1 MNTTNRLWQVVAAA
15 GLALLAVLLTTFYV
29 TNYKRHV
36 QHNEAQ
42 VSVVLAAK
50 DIPVDTPGSE
60 LLSGKWLTK
69 QTVPRRE
76 VVPGAISS
84 PEQLRNLIA
93 TQPIYAGEQVTARR
107 FGTPSER
114 GVRAQIKGTQRA
126 LAVDGDAFQLMAGT
140 LRVGDHVDIV
150 GGWETTSSGTT
161 GTTDPSINAS
171 ARDVRVS
178 RVFIRDALV
187 LAAPSASGKGSAV
200 SSPGN
205 SLSVQLR
212 LTDAQSQRLEW
223 MIANGKDWRLEIR
236 PSADAAN
243 SPRWHD
249 DGQTLLKDGA
259 GIR

>member
-1 MNTTNRLWQVVAAA
+1 MSTTNRLWQVVAAA

-36 QHNEAQ
+36 QHSEAQ

-69 QTVPRRE
+69 QMVPRRQ

-84 PEQLRNLIA
+84 PEQLRTLIA
-93 TQPIYAGEQVTARR
+93 TAPIYAGEQVTARR

-114 GVRAQIKGTQRA
+114 GVRAQIKGTQR
-126 LAVDGDAFQLMAGT
+126 VVGVSGDAFQLLAGT

-150 GGWETTSSGTT
+150 GGWETGSSSGSSATPIL
-161 GTTDPSINAS
+161 GDP
-171 ARDVRVS
+171 RVS
-178 RVFIRDALV
+178 RVIIRDSLV
-187 LAAPSASGKGSAV
+187 LAAPVPPGKGGL
-200 SSPGN
+200 SS
-205 SLSVQLR
+205 STDYSVELR

-223 MIANGKDWRLEIR
+223 MVAHGKDWRLEIR

-249 DGQTLLKDGA
+249 DGSTLLKDGA

>member
-50 DIPVDTPGSE
+50 DIPADTPGSE

-69 QTVPRRE
+69 QSVPRRE

-84 PEQLRNLIA
+84 PEQLRTLIA

-107 FGTPSER
+107 FGTPAER

-126 LAVDGDAFQLMAGT
+126 IQVEGDAFQLMAGT

-150 GGWETTSSGTT
+150 AGWEANGNAGSSSTSSAVS
-161 GTTDPSINAS
+161 TDS
-171 ARDVRVS
+171 RVA

-187 LAAPSASGKGSAV
+187 LAAPGGLGKGGV
-200 SSPGN
+200 GSSGG
-205 SLSVQLR
+205 LSVQLR

-223 MIANGKDWRLEIR
+223 MVAHGKDWRVEIR
-236 PSADAAN
+236 PAADAAN

>member
-1 MNTTNRLWQVVAAA
+1 MSTTNRLWQVVAAA

-36 QHNEAQ
+36 QHSEAQ

-69 QTVPRRE
+69 QMVPRRQ

-84 PEQLRNLIA
+84 PEQLRTLIA
-93 TQPIYAGEQVTARR
+93 TAPIYAGEQVTARR

-114 GVRAQIKGTQRA
+114 GVRAQIKGTQR
-126 LAVDGDAFQLMAGT
+126 VVGVSGDAFQLLAGT

-150 GGWETTSSGTT
+150 GGWETVSSNG
-161 GTTDPSINAS
+161 SS
-171 ARDVRVS
+171 ATPILGDARVS
-178 RVFIRDALV
+178 RVIIRDSLV
-187 LAAPSASGKGSAV
+187 LAAPVAPGKGGL
-200 SSPGN
+200 SS
-205 SLSVQLR
+205 STDYSVQLR

-223 MIANGKDWRLEIR
+223 MIAHGKDWRIEIR
-236 PSADAAN
+236 PSANGAN
-243 SPRWHD
+243 SPRWYET
-249 DGQTLLKDGA
+249 GETLLKDGA
-259 GIR
+259 GQR

>member
-50 DIPVDTPGSE
+50 DIPADTPGAE

-84 PEQLRNLIA
+84 PEQLRTLIA

-107 FGTPSER
+107 FGTPAER

-126 LAVDGDAFQLMAGT
+126 VQVEGDAFQLMAGT
-140 LRVGDHVDIV
+140 LRVGDHVDIL
-150 GGWETTSSGTT
+150 GGWEANGNAGGSTSTSSGVS
-161 GTTDPSINAS
+161 TDS
-171 ARDVRVS
+171 RVA

-187 LAAPSASGKGSAV
+187 LAAPGGLGKGGV
-200 SSPGN
+200 GSSGG
-205 SLSVQLR
+205 LSVQLR

-223 MIANGKDWRLEIR
+223 MVAHGKDWRVEIR
-236 PSADAAN
+236 PAADAAN

-249 DGQTLLKDGA
+249 DGQTLLRDGA

>member
-1 MNTTNRLWQVVAAA
+1 MSTTNRLWQVVAAA

-36 QHNEAQ
+36 QHSEAQ

-50 DIPVDTPGSE
+50 DIPADTPGSE
-60 LLSGKWLTK
+60 LLSGNWLTK
-69 QTVPRRE
+69 QTVPRRQ

-84 PEQLRNLIA
+84 PEQLRDLIA
-93 TQPIYAGEQVTARR
+93 TQPVYAGEQVTTRR
-107 FGTPSER
+107 FGTPSQR

-126 LAVDGDAFQLMAGT
+126 VEVEGDAFQLMAGT

-150 GGWETTSSGTT
+150 GSWETSSNGSGSLTV
-161 GTTDPSINAS
+161 GS
-171 ARDVRVS
+171 ADTRVS
-178 RVFIRDALV
+178 RVIIRDVLV
-187 LAAPSASGKGSAV
+187 LTAPAAPGKGGGL
-200 SSPGN
+200 SSNGG
-205 SLSVQLR
+205 LSTQLR
-212 LTDAQSQRLEW
+212 LTDAQSQRFEW

-236 PSADAAN
+236 PAADAAN

-249 DGQTLLKDGA
+249 DGTTLLKDGA

>member
-1 MNTTNRLWQVVAAA
+1 MSTTNRLWQVVAAA

-36 QHNEAQ
+36 QHSEAQ
-42 VSVVLAAK
+42 VSVVLAAT
-50 DIPVDTPGSE
+50 DIPADTPGSE
-60 LLSGKWLTK
+60 LLSGKWLTT
-69 QTVPRRE
+69 QSVPRRQ

-84 PEQLRNLIA
+84 PDKIRNLIA
-93 TQPIYAGEQVTARR
+93 TEPIYAGEQVTARR

-126 LAVDGDAFQLMAGT
+126 LAIDGDAYQLMAGT
-140 LRVGDHVDIV
+140 LRVGDHVDVV
-150 GGWETTSSGTT
+150 GGWETSSGSAT
-161 GTTDPSINAS
+161 GTTVGDP
-171 ARDVRVS
+171 RVS

-187 LAAPSASGKGSAV
+187 LMAPSAPGKGSGGIA
-200 SSPGN
+200 PN
-205 SLSVQLR
+205 SGFSVQLR

-223 MIANGKDWRLEIR
+223 MVAHGKDWRLEIR
-236 PSADAAN
+236 PATDAAN

>member
-1 MNTTNRLWQVVAAA
+1 VAAA

-36 QHNEAQ
+36 QHSEAQ

-50 DIPVDTPGSE
+50 DIPADTPGSE

-84 PEQLRNLIA
+84 PEQLRTLIA

-107 FGTPSER
+107 FGTPAER

-126 LAVDGDAFQLMAGT
+126 VQVEGDAFQLMAGT
-140 LRVGDHVDIV
+140 LRVGDHVDIL
-150 GGWETTSSGTT
+150 GGWEATGNAGGSTSSGAS
-161 GTTDPSINAS
+161 TDS
-171 ARDVRVS
+171 RVA

-187 LAAPSASGKGSAV
+187 LAAPGGLGKGGV
-200 SSPGN
+200 GSSGG
-205 SLSVQLR
+205 LSVQLR

-223 MIANGKDWRLEIR
+223 MVAHGKDWRVEIR
-236 PSADAAN
+236 PAADAAN

>member
-36 QHNEAQ
+36 QHSEAQ

-50 DIPVDTPGSE
+50 DIPADTPGSE

-69 QTVPRRE
+69 QTVPRRQ

-84 PEQLRNLIA
+84 PEQLRTLIA

-126 LAVDGDAFQLMAGT
+126 VQFDGDANQLLAGT
-140 LRVGDHVDIV
+140 LRVGDHVDVV
-150 GGWETTSSGTT
+150 GAWDTSDPNAPSTSSGTVAGGSVPGSSFAT
-161 GTTDPSINAS
+161 CSCSPRPAGLPRAAS
-171 ARDVRVS
+171 ARV
-178 RVFIRDALV
+178 
-187 LAAPSASGKGSAV
+187 AACPCSSASPTRSRRGS
-200 SSPGN
+200 SG
-205 SLSVQLR
+205 
-212 LTDAQSQRLEW
+212 
-223 MIANGKDWRLEIR
+223 
-236 PSADAAN
+236 
-243 SPRWHD
+243 
-249 DGQTLLKDGA
+249 
-259 GIR
+259 

>member
-36 QHNEAQ
+36 QHSEAQ

-50 DIPVDTPGSE
+50 DIPADTPGSE

-84 PEQLRNLIA
+84 PEQLRTLIA

-107 FGTPSER
+107 FGTPAER

-126 LAVDGDAFQLMAGT
+126 VQVEGDAFQLMAGT
-140 LRVGDHVDIV
+140 LRVGDHVDIL
-150 GGWETTSSGTT
+150 GGWEANGNAGGSTSTSSGVS
-161 GTTDPSINAS
+161 TDS
-171 ARDVRVS
+171 RVA

-187 LAAPSASGKGSAV
+187 LAAPGGLGKGGV
-200 SSPGN
+200 GSSGG
-205 SLSVQLR
+205 LSGQLR

-223 MIANGKDWRLEIR
+223 MVAHGKDWRVEIR
-236 PSADAAN
+236 PAADAAN

-249 DGQTLLKDGA
+249 DGQTLLRDGA